1 MVTIKSE
8 KEIKLMREA
17 CRITSLVYKEIEKII
32 KDMQEEFKRIQ
43 NIAKLQKM

>member
-17 CRITSLVYKEIEKII
+17 CRVTGLVYKEIEKANQAWNDYYGI
-32 KDMQEEFKRIQ
+32 R
-43 NIAKLQKM
+43 